1 MLGNTMNGPP
11 PSSRRLVGTWIF
23 IENKPIRSPCYH
35 GDTND
40 VVRILT
46 NECLNAKNAHCYDGK
61 EHNGLVRSRLCLGDV
76 QSKLREVRGLR
87 LAEHMF
93 IVHEGLLQ
101 SQDMVYHRQAKLAN
115 LLDCKGRNTYLERHP
130 CT

>member
-23 IENKPIRSPCYH
+23 IENKPRGPCYH

-40 VVRILT
+40 VVRVLT
-46 NECLNAKNAHCYDGK
+46 NECLNAKNAHCDDGK
-61 EHNGLVRSRLCLGDV
+61 EHDSLVCSRLRLGDV
-76 QSKLREVRGLR
+76 QSKFREVRWLR

-93 IVHEGLLQ
+93 IIHEGLLQ
-101 SQDMVYHRQAKLAN
+101 SQDMVYPSASQVSIPV
-115 LLDCKGRNTYLERHP
+115 E
-130 CT
+130 